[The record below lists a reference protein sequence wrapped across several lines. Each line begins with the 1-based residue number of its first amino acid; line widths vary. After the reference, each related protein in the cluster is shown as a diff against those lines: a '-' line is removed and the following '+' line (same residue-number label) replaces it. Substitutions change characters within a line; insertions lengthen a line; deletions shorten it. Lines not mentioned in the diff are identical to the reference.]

1 MTSPSFQAAPKD
13 LMVQFAMNSDAH
25 LLRWQSK
32 RMIYGI
38 RVLYNLYSV
47 VLQDSSRFCVYD
59 MQGIVG
65 LRCRTVISVIS
76 VIRAPHISNALL
88 R

>member
-65 LRCRTVISVIS
+65 LRCRTVISVI
-76 VIRAPHISNALL
+76 RAPHTSNALL